1 MKTQFA
7 ILVITL
13 ILMQTIV
20 QTEAG
25 FFGKLWEGIKGAVS
39 NAIGKRG
46 LRDVDQLDD
55 LYDFDLSDA
64 DVKLLREFFK

>member
-7 ILVITL
+7 ILVITV
-13 ILMQTIV
+13 ILMQTFV

-25 FFGKLWEGIKGAVS
+25 FLGNLWEGVKSIF
-39 NAIGKRG
+39 GKRG
-46 LRDVDQLDD
+46 LRNLDQLDD

-64 DVKLLREFFK
+64 DVKLLKEMFN